1 MSTENRTIII
11 YQQHSIHR
19 KHTIL
24 LNAHKDHLTIFHLY
38 NNISFMVEGG
48 WLKCSKCLLNVQNV
62 VKTFPPILTGKA
74 SKSMKTTA
82 TLEAFA
88 VCPVMI
94 SRQSWTQWEIEI
106 GSKVTLTWSHK
117 TPVHIAILKR
127 HFVRVD
133 SLETIPGKL
142 SQAHQRIGHR
152 VTLKQHM
159 VSVDSM
165 EVVMLGSY
173 TELMIEHNLN
183 NIWLLAENW
192 VHHLIW

>member
-1 MSTENRTIII
+1 M
-11 YQQHSIHR
+11 
-19 KHTIL
+19 
-24 LNAHKDHLTIFHLY
+24 
-38 NNISFMVEGG
+38 
-48 WLKCSKCLLNVQNV
+48 
-62 VKTFPPILTGKA
+62 
-74 SKSMKTTA
+74 
-82 TLEAFA
+82 
-88 VCPVMI
+88 
-94 SRQSWTQWEIEI
+94 
-106 GSKVTLTWSHK
+106 
-117 TPVHIAILKR
+117 HIAILKR

-183 NIWLLAENW
+183 NIWLLAEN
-192 VHHLIW
+192 